1 MIKFDRDTILDIINT
16 ASKFTSNKLNISN
29 ALQGIYIIFN
39 EKKVDIYAT
48 NLTTFYHAHLNIV
61 SSIKNKGV
69 IIEPRKII
77 EFLQLLQSGD
87 IIVELKEKQFVI
99 MQDKTKGVFP
109 IILSDEFPFPP
120 HLEEKAQEMKK
131 TFLTDNL
138 PFILFTAST
147 DDARPVLTGINFVA
161 TDEELAIVS
170 TDGFRLSLVKE
181 KRKGVISSMIIPAEF
196 LQEVLKAIKTAKKIS
211 FTHSLKE
218 KIIVFN
224 IDDTEFYSRLIDG
237 EFPPY
242 ERVIPTEFKTK
253 IVLNH
258 EEFLRNTKLISIF
271 ARDYSN
277 VILYEFGKNGLT
289 LKPKEEGGKENET
302 TQDTVFEGEPQK
314 VAFNYKY
321 IVDFL
326 NHINTKEIVVEIL
339 RPDAPVVFKAKGN
352 ETFVHI
358 IMPVRIQNSE

>member
-1 MIKFDRDTILDIINT
+1 MIKFDRDSILNTINT
-16 ASKFTSNKLNISN
+16 ASKFTSNKINISD
-29 ALQGIYIIFN
+29 ALQGVYFLFN
-39 EKKVDIYAT
+39 ENKVDIYAT
-48 NLTTFYHAHLNIV
+48 NLTTFYHSYLNID

-69 IIEPRKII
+69 IIDPRKII
-77 EFLQLLQSGD
+77 EFLQLLQPGVVT
-87 IIVELKEKQFVI
+87 VELKEKQFVI
-99 MQDKTKGVFP
+99 TQDKTKGVFP
-109 IILSDEFPFPP
+109 IILSEEFPFPP
-120 HLEEKAQEMKK
+120 RLEEKPQEMKK

-211 FTHSLKE
+211 FTHSSKE
-218 KIIVFN
+218 KIIAFN
-224 IDDTEFYSRLIDG
+224 IDDEEFYSRLIDG

-242 ERVIPTEFKTK
+242 ERVIPGDFKTK
-253 IVLNH
+253 ITLNH

-277 VILYEFGKNGLT
+277 VILYEFKKNGLT
-289 LKPKEEGGKENET
+289 LKPKEEGGRENET
-302 TQDTVFEGEPQK
+302 TQDIVFEGEPQK

-321 IVDFL
+321 VVDFL
-326 NHINTKEIVVEIL
+326 NHINAKEIIIEIL
-339 RPDAPVVFKAKGN
+339 RADAPVVFKAKGN
-352 ETFVHI
+352 ETFIHI
-358 IMPVRIQNSE
+358 IMPVRIQTAE